1 MTGLAKFLVGAAAT
15 SLLAWGAHAL
25 TGEDYINGLEG
36 NAQEAFAGMD
46 AGEGATVAMARDPL
60 ARTAIVFGVTDQAEQ
75 DRIRAEL
82 LALPGIG
89 AVSFADGAYGDAA
102 GSDGD
107 GEDAAAAAAVAAVA
121 ECQSD
126 IDEVMAGKVINFRSG
141 SAYMPDT
148 SLAVVDEVA
157 AALSNCPDLAVTVE
171 GHTDATGSVEVNTT
185 LSQARADAVA
195 AALTERGVEATRVSS
210 AVLGSSEPVVEGMTV
225 EANAA
230 NRRIEFELA
239 SGTAAP
245 ADEGE

>member
-89 AVSFADGAYGDAA
+89 AVSFADEADGDAA
-102 GSDGD
+102 GSEGD
-107 GEDAAAAAAVAAVA
+107 GEDAAAVAAVA